1 MRVNQLG
8 IGGSLAL
15 SLLSGAA
22 LAQTYGVNSISSSS
36 PNLGTIISGPVGTTV
51 FTVSPS
57 GSVSSSGGQA
67 IQIATAGT
75 AAPTVVVRCSS
86 SNLCNTTDAVI
97 TISNIGTPSNR
108 AGPVTNFTATMGT
121 TVLET
126 GSSLGPA
133 NPLIFTIKPIPK
145 GGTQSFTVGMDFPV
159 LGDDSGANTGTSIS
173 NFQVSIMPSPSGTVA
188 SRTATGATAKV
199 FRALSIAHANG
210 DDLIFGRIAPPKTG
224 SAFVKVTEAGVL
236 TVSGNGLALTP
247 TSARAAL
254 FTVVGE
260 GSSRFSISLP
270 SPITLTSTSN
280 PSDTLAVTLIPSA
293 YTSHSFGG
301 TLGSSVTY
309 PFTVGGSFNLPSTQS
324 PGVYQGSMMLTLQY
338 E

>member
-1 MRVNQLG
+1 VRVDQLG

-15 SLLSGAA
+15 SLLSTVA
-22 LAQTYGVNSISSSS
+22 LAQTYGINSITSSS

-57 GSVSSSGGQA
+57 GSVSSSGGSA

-75 AAPTVVVRCSS
+75 AAPTVTVRCTSS
-86 SNLCNTTDAVI
+86 ALCNTTDAII
-97 TISNIGTPSNR
+97 TISNIGSPTNR

-133 NPLIFTIKPIPK
+133 SPLTFTIKPIAQ
-145 GGTQSFTVGMDFPV
+145 GTTQTFKVGMDFPV
-159 LGDDSGANTGTSIS
+159 LGDDSGANTGTSVS
-173 NFQVSIMPSPSGTVA
+173 NFQVSIMRAPSGTVV

-199 FRALSIAHANG
+199 FRALSIAHADG
-210 DDLIFGRIAPPKTG
+210 DDLMFGRIAPPKTG
-224 SAFVKVTEAGVL
+224 NAFVKVTAAGVL

-270 SPITLTSTSN
+270 TPITLTSTSN
-280 PSDTLAVTLIPSA
+280 PSDTLAITLIPSA
-293 YTSHSFGG
+293 TSSHSFGG
-301 TLGSSVTY
+301 SLGSSVTY

-324 PGVYQGSMMLTLQY
+324 PGTYQGSMMLTLQY